1 MDGKSSSSALNLFGV
16 HLHAWGV
23 EAFHMLGNCIGH
35 SLEVDRATLMEEELR
50 FGHVKIKWDG
60 VKDTSGKGGMGLVAE
75 CE

>member
-1 MDGKSSSSALNLFGV
+1 MDGKSALSALNLFGV

-23 EAFHMLGNCIGH
+23 ETFRMLGNCIGH
-35 SLEVDRATLMEEELR
+35 TLKVDRATLMEEELR